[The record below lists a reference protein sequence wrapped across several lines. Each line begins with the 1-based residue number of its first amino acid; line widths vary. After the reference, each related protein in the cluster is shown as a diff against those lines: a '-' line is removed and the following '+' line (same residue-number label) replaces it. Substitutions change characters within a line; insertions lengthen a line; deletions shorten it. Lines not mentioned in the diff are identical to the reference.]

1 MGLILLTNEFGVD
14 TDRPSN
20 DPHVVPSG
28 GSGPVGADH
37 GGVYYSVTRTEGMDE
52 DILSAHPL
60 SGESE
65 GRGRSEWETFRD
77 DDGDQRGRDDEDA
90 QEGESVPAGSTTK
103 TNEGKTKAAR
113 IDPYP
118 SGPPVLG
125 CINERIVRA
134 AHTARPVLPPIFASS
149 FRSFSFSCS
158 GAGSPRRATK

>member
-1 MGLILLTNEFGVD
+1 MNECGVD
-14 TDRPSN
+14 TDRPNN
-20 DPHVVPSG
+20 DPRVIPSE
-28 GSGPVGADH
+28 GPSLVGADH
-37 GGVYYSVTRTEGMDE
+37 GGICQSFARTGGADE

-65 GRGRSEWETFRD
+65 GKGHSERETFRD
-77 DDGDQRGRDDEDA
+77 GEGDQRGRDDEDA
-90 QEGESVPAGSTTK
+90 QEGESIPAGSTTK

-118 SGPPVLG
+118 SGSPVLG
-125 CINERIVRA
+125 CISERIVRA